1 MPRLDYV
8 QSLSRGLEI
17 LEVINRN
24 GEMGISE
31 VSDALKMDRST
42 VYRLVSTLKAREY
55 LKQNRENSRYYCS
68 LKTFEMGCRVVTKL
82 GMGRQVRYIMEE
94 LASSV
99 GESVNLGVLDGG
111 DIVHIEKIESHETI
125 KVDVGVGE
133 RMPAYSTSLGKAI
146 LAFLPREQI
155 SGLIEKMKFEKITPN
170 TVTEPKLL
178 LEKLE
183 EVRQCGF
190 AVDDEEF
197 ALGLKCLA
205 APVKDW
211 SGNVVAAV
219 SVAYPKYRKQPDSEW
234 EQNLRAAVM
243 GTAGKIS
250 AVFGFTQVP
259 KVY

>member
-31 VSDALKMDRST
+31 VSEALKMDRST
-42 VYRLVSTLKAREY
+42 VYRLISTLKAREY
-55 LKQNRENSRYYCS
+55 LKQNNANSRYYCS
-68 LKTFEMGCRVVTKL
+68 LKMFEMGCRVVTKL

-94 LASSV
+94 LAVSV
-99 GESVNLGVLDGG
+99 GESVNLGVLDGS

-133 RMPAYSTSLGKAI
+133 RMPSYSTSLGKAI
-146 LAFLPREQI
+146 LAFLPQDQV
-155 SGLIEKMKFEKITPN
+155 SALLEKMIFEKITPN
-170 TVTEPKLL
+170 TVTDPKLL
-178 LEKLE
+178 LEKLG
-183 EVRQCGF
+183 EVRRCGF
-190 AVDDEEF
+190 AIDDEEF

-211 SGNVVAAV
+211 SGSVVAAV
-219 SVAYPKYRKQPDSEW
+219 SVAYPKYRYQVDAEW
-234 EQNLRAAVM
+234 EQKLINEVLA
-243 GTAGKIS
+243 TAGKIS
-250 AVFGFTQVP
+250 TAFGFSGNP
-259 KVY
+259 RAY

>member
-31 VSDALKMDRST
+31 VSEALKMDRST
-42 VYRLVSTLKAREY
+42 VYRLISTLKAREY
-55 LKQNRENSRYYCS
+55 LKQNNANSRYYCS
-68 LKTFEMGCRVVTKL
+68 LKMFEMGCRVVTKL

-94 LASSV
+94 LAVSV
-99 GESVNLGVLDGG
+99 GESVNLGVLDGS

-133 RMPAYSTSLGKAI
+133 RMPSYSTSLGKAI
-146 LAFLPREQI
+146 LAFLPQEQL
-155 SGLIEKMKFEKITPN
+155 SALLEKMIFEKITPN
-170 TVTEPKLL
+170 TVTDPKIL
-178 LEKLE
+178 LEKLA
-183 EVRQCGF
+183 EVRRCGF
-190 AVDDEEF
+190 AIDDEEF

-211 SGNVVAAV
+211 SGSVVAAV
-219 SVAYPKYRKQPDSEW
+219 SVAYPKYRYQVDAEW
-234 EQNLRAAVM
+234 EQKLINEVLA
-243 GTAGKIS
+243 TAGKIS
-250 AVFGFTQVP
+250 TAFGFSGNP
-259 KVY
+259 RAY